1 MAIQEPAGFAG
12 AAPDSGAMPHETA
25 TPGTHPDVPV
35 ASPGSTHP
43 ALNGEWGTV
52 LVKTTEATGT
62 PVGPEDGWGTV
73 PIETTEAT
81 GTPVGPED
89 GWGTVPIET
98 TAEKDPKPVSET
110 PEGSPGTAPIWTKSA
125 DETQMLADQASN
137 GLLRGDALKIHITH
151 IPTGRDVKFDGWVT
165 SFSDGYTSQW
175 NEEMVYGRMD
185 PLATYQSTRRS
196 ISIAFDIP
204 NDSKEHAIQNMANVR
219 KLIQFMYPTYMG
231 GGLSQQ
237 NVLKAGPILGL
248 RWINL
253 IAGHGPEGS
262 NEKLIGYINGA
273 LNYAP
278 DMGVGGFL
286 AGELERGSNSD
297 KLGALKNYFPKY
309 LSLSFSFSVLH
320 THLGGWARTS
330 PTAGTYIFGGNENI
344 EAGFP
349 NANVRPDPRAVPVPA
364 PVQPPQTDPH
374 AVVASTGEANENL
387 TSGAEA
393 VQTDAQQELTEEER
407 QQQQFDAQQNQVS
420 TNLIGGGDP
429 NAMSDAPK
437 TPYEVLKEE
446 VKAAKRNSGVTQ

>member
-12 AAPDSGAMPHETA
+12 AAPDPGAMPHETA

-35 ASPGSTHP
+35 ASGT
-43 ALNGEWGTV
+43 AAAEVDNWGTV
-52 LVKTTEATGT
+52 HV
-62 PVGPEDGWGTV
+62 
-73 PIETTEAT
+73 
-81 GTPVGPED
+81 
-89 GWGTVPIET
+89 ET
-98 TAEKDPKPVSET
+98 TAEKDPKPGTAT
-110 PEGSPGTAPIWTKSA
+110 PAGSPGTAPIWTKSA
-125 DETQMLADQASN
+125 DDTQMLADQASN

-219 KLIQFMYPTYMG
+219 KLIQFMYPTYVG

-297 KLGALKNYFPKY
+297 KRGALKNYFPKY

-320 THLGGWARTS
+320 THLGGWARTA
-330 PTAGTYIFGGNENI
+330 AGTYIFGGNENI

-349 NANVRPDPRAVPVPA
+349 NANVRPDPKAVPVPA
-364 PVQPPQTDPH
+364 PVQAPQTDPD
-374 AVVASTGEANENL
+374 ATVASTGEANEDL

-393 VQTDAQQELTEEER
+393 GLTDEQQELKEEYR
-407 QQQQFDAQQNQVS
+407 KQQQFDAKQDQVS
-420 TNLIGGGDP
+420 TSLLTGGDP
-429 NAMSDAPK
+429 NSQSDAPA
-437 TPYEVLKEE
+437 TPYEVDEPLKNE
-446 VKAAKRNSGVTQ
+446 VDAAQERVDAARNSGVTQ

>member
-12 AAPDSGAMPHETA
+12 AAPDPGAMPHETA

-35 ASPGSTHP
+35 ASGT
-43 ALNGEWGTV
+43 AAAEVDNWGTV
-52 LVKTTEATGT
+52 HV
-62 PVGPEDGWGTV
+62 
-73 PIETTEAT
+73 
-81 GTPVGPED
+81 
-89 GWGTVPIET
+89 ET

-110 PEGSPGTAPIWTKSA
+110 PAGSPGTAPSWTLGSPRMSA

-253 IAGHGPEGS
+253 IAGHGPKGS

-297 KLGALKNYFPKY
+297 KKGALKNYFPKY

-364 PVQPPQTDPH
+364 PVQPPQTDPD

-437 TPYEVLKEE
+437 TPYEVEVEEPLKKE
-446 VKAAKRNSGVTQ
+446 VDAAQRNSGVTQ